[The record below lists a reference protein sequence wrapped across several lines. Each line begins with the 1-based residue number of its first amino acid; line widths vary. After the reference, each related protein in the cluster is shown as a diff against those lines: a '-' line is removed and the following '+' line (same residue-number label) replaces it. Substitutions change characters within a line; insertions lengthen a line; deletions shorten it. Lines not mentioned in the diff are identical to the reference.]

1 MITINAIM
9 KVNPAQ
15 RENYLEL
22 VKPLVEG
29 ANNESGSLFYQHF
42 EQTNEPNTF
51 AFIERYEDEAAVEE
65 HNNSAH
71 FQQFFKEVSQYLVEK
86 PEIKVLQDKA

>member
-22 VKPLVEG
+22 VKPLVVILNSFPI
-29 ANNESGSLFYQHF
+29 AMITNFINLFYQLTVVY
-42 EQTNEPNTF
+42 Q
-51 AFIERYEDEAAVEE
+51 
-65 HNNSAH
+65 
-71 FQQFFKEVSQYLVEK
+71 EK
-86 PEIKVLQDKA
+86 QRTT

>member
-29 ANNESGSLFYQHF
+29 ANNEPGSLFYQHF

-51 AFIERYEDEAAVEE
+51 AFIERYEDEAAVEA